1 MKKKQEGYPV
11 IIGVRN
17 VDDETLELVMSKDPE
32 KRKQG
37 VQNILTKA
45 DFDGNVL
52 MKADFVKEEPK
63 EEDENNFVFPDKW
76 DVKQVYNVLEA
87 LREAS
92 NGLYEVM
99 SRVIDDSDISKPYKK
114 PVFELARLLNE
125 AVESFDEAGKWIDDE
140 GFLLEQE
147 EYEWD
152 DEDAWDDDELCAEL
166 YRREEEDDENH

>member
-1 MKKKQEGYPV
+1 MKEKAEGYPV
-11 IIGVRN
+11 IIGVRS
-17 VDDETLELVMSKDPE
+17 VDDETLELIMSKDPK

-52 MKADFVKEEPK
+52 MKADFGKEEPK

-76 DVKQVYNVLEA
+76 DVKQVYNVLEG

-92 NGLYEVM
+92 VGLYDVM
-99 SRVIDDSDISKPYKK
+99 LRVIGDSDISKPYKK
-114 PVFELARLLNE
+114 PVFELARLINE
-125 AVESFDEAGKWIDDE
+125 ATESFNEAERWIDSD
-140 GFLLEQE
+140 GFLLEEE

-152 DEDAWDDDELCAEL
+152 DEDAWDDDEFCAAY
-166 YRREEEDDENH
+166 YRREDEDDENH